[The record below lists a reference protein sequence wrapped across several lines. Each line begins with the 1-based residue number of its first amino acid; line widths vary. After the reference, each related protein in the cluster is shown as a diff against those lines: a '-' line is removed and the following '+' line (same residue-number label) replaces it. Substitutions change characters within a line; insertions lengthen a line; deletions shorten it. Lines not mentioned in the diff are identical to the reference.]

1 MQALNEILAGASD
14 VLWGVPMVSIL
25 LITGFFLTLRLL
37 FIQFRGFAHGVA
49 ITSGRYDDP
58 KHKGQLTHFQA
69 LSAALSATIGI
80 GNIGGVA
87 IGIYWGGPGAIF
99 WMWVTALFGM
109 AIKYTEC
116 TLAIKHR
123 KIEPDGNIRGGP
135 MYYIEL
141 GMHRYFKPLAILFA
155 LCTAVAALG
164 AGNMVQSNTLA
175 DSLVNAFK
183 VGYSTVSMSQIKC
196 AKFED
201 LASAHNA
208 AVDSSCQLVARKD
221 LLLASIRDTQRQHGP
236 DSPALAAQREELA
249 ELNRRLV
256 ESRTQVQNYR
266 DTAGDMRFVVSE
278 DAAGQ
283 VFYLKDEVPT
293 GRPVKDGQWG
303 LKIGNERFDATAVT
317 LVEEGPVGQWRWTIG
332 IVLSILVGF
341 VIIGGI
347 RRIGRVAS
355 YLVPFMSVVY
365 VLSALVVLLMHA
377 DKILPA
383 FDLIFY
389 HAFNPAA
396 AVGGSASGVTV
407 WMTITWGMR
416 RGLFSNESGQGSAA
430 MAHST
435 AKVEEPVREGMV
447 AMLGPFIDTLLICT
461 MTALVII
468 TSGLWDCGL
477 NSAPL
482 TMAAFDKSL
491 PVYGKWMVVVGI
503 LLFSY
508 STVLS
513 WSYYG
518 EKGIEYIL
526 GSWSKLPY
534 KYVYVIFT
542 LLGARLDLVA
552 VWSFA
557 DIANGMMAVPNLF
570 ALIGLSGIV
579 YQMTRK
585 YMSEKAQGLH
595 VPFRYSSPPQESRTP

>member
-1 MQALNEILAGASD
+1 MEALNEILAGASD
-14 VLWGVPMVSIL
+14 LLWGVPMVSIL
-25 LITGFFLTLRLL
+25 LITGAFLTVRLL
-37 FIQFRGFAHGVA
+37 FVQFRGFAHGVA
-49 ITSGRYDDP
+49 ITSGKYDDP

-141 GMHRYFKPLAILFA
+141 GMHRYFKPLAVLFA

-183 VGYSTVSMSQIKC
+183 VGYSTVNMSQVKC
-196 AKFED
+196 ARFED
-201 LASAHNA
+201 LARSHNA
-208 AVDSSCQLVARKD
+208 VLDSTDQLVARKD
-221 LLLASIRDTQRQHGP
+221 QLLASVRDAQEQKDP
-236 DSPALAAQREELA
+236 DSLALAAQHEELA

-256 ESRTQVQNYR
+256 ELRKQVQGYR
-266 DTAGDMRFVVSE
+266 DTAGDMKFVASA
-278 DAAGQ
+278 DAAEPI
-283 VFYLKDEVPT
+283 FYLKEEIPPD
-293 GRPVKDGQWG
+293 RPVKDGQWQ
-303 LKIGNERFDATAVT
+303 LKIGAERFDATAIT
-317 LVEEGPVGQWRWTIG
+317 LIEDGPVGQWRWTIG

-365 VLSALVVLLMHA
+365 VLSALIVLLMHA
-377 DKILPA
+377 DQILPA
-383 FDLIFY
+383 FELIFY

-396 AVGGSASGVTV
+396 AVGGSAAGVTV

-435 AKVEEPVREGMV
+435 AKVDEPVREGLV
-447 AMLGPFIDTLLICT
+447 AMLGPFIGTIIICT

-482 TMAAFDKSL
+482 TMAAFDKAL
-491 PVYGKWMVVVGI
+491 PIYGKWMVVIGI

-526 GSWSKLPY
+526 GSWAKLPY

-542 LLGARLDLVA
+542 LVGARLDLVA

-570 ALIGLSGIV
+570 ALIGLSGVV
-579 YQMTRK
+579 YRMTRK
-585 YMSEKAQGLH
+585 YMSEKAEGLH
-595 VPFRYSSPPQESRTP
+595 QPFK